1 MKLVFLGPPG
11 AGKGTQAEQ
20 IAEKY
25 HLVHL
30 STGSM
35 LRAAIAAK
43 TELGN
48 KVQSIVK
55 NGGLVPD
62 NIILDLVTSQ
72 LKSQDGFVLDGFPRT
87 LVQGERLR
95 DQLKVLDKQIDGVIL
110 FNVDEGAVFER
121 IKTRASA
128 ENRADDTP
136 ETFTRRMSEYHKQTA
151 PLIAFYR
158 SEGLLQPIDAMK
170 DIKKVTQTL
179 VGIVDKFHAEKSQQ
193 KAVQ

>member
-1 MKLVFLGPPG
+1 MRLVFLGPPG

-25 HLVHL
+25 RVVHL

-48 KVQSIVK
+48 KVQAIVK
-55 NGGLVPD
+55 DGGLVPD
-62 NIILDLVTSQ
+62 SIILDLVTSQ
-72 LKSQDGFVLDGFPRT
+72 LQTQDGFVLDGFPRT
-87 LVQGERLR
+87 LIQGEKLR
-95 DQLKVLDKQIDGVIL
+95 DQLKELNKPIDGVIL
-110 FNVDEGAVFER
+110 FNVDEDAVFER
-121 IKTRASA
+121 IKTRASS

-170 DIKKVTQTL
+170 DIKNVTRDL
-179 VGIVDKFHAEKSQQ
+179 VGIVDKFHAERSQT

>member
-1 MKLVFLGPPG
+1 MRLVFLGPPG

-25 HLVHL
+25 CVVHL

-48 KVQSIVK
+48 KVQAIVK
-55 NGGLVPD
+55 DGGLVPD

-72 LKSQDGFVLDGFPRT
+72 LQAQDGFVLDGFPRT
-87 LVQGERLR
+87 LVQGEKLR
-95 DQLKVLDKQIDGVIL
+95 DQLKALNKPIDGVIL
-110 FNVDEGAVFER
+110 FNVDEDAVFER
-121 IKTRASA
+121 IKARASA

-170 DIKKVTQTL
+170 DIKNVTQTL
-179 VGIVDKFHAEKSQQ
+179 VSIVDKFHAEKTQT

>member
-1 MKLVFLGPPG
+1 MRLVFLGPPG

-25 HLVHL
+25 HVVHL

-35 LRAAIAAK
+35 LRAAIADK

-48 KVQSIVK
+48 QVQSIVK

-72 LKSQDGFVLDGFPRT
+72 LQAQDGFVLDGFPRT
-87 LVQGERLR
+87 LVQGEKLR
-95 DQLKVLDKQIDGVIL
+95 DQLKALNKPIDGVIL
-110 FNVDEGAVFER
+110 FNVDEDAVFER
-121 IKTRASA
+121 IKARASA

-170 DIKKVTQTL
+170 DIKNVTQNL
-179 VGIVDKFHAEKSQQ
+179 VGIVDKFHAEKSQT
-193 KAVQ
+193 KVVQ